1 MKIKPREQKAIMKSL
16 SAGVVPHIGLHH
28 IQVGRKNE
36 LDALMSDLLLV
47 EDSGTF
53 FRMLIGRFGSGKSF
67 LLNLFRTVALKRKIV
82 VLQADITV
90 DRRLYGKGGQ
100 ALALYTELLNNMA
113 TRSNPDGNSA
123 LRGLLEQFV
132 VETSKQVPT
141 DADFDMIET
150 VLKDRLKPLV
160 DMTHGSNFIRA
171 IAKYTQGFTQDND
184 DLMNQAI
191 LWIRGEYSTKTDS
204 RRELA
209 IPQIIEDSHLYD
221 MLKLWACF
229 VRIAGYKGLVIS
241 LDEMVV
247 LSERLN
253 NRVSRD
259 KNYELILQILNDS
272 LQGSVEGLG
281 FCLAGTEDFL
291 SDRRRGI
298 FSYEALETRLADNPF
313 AREGLVNMEGPVIR
327 LQSLSK
333 EEFYVLM
340 SNIVKVSARGNENNR
355 LLNNDEIQ
363 RFMTW
368 CKNRIGAEYFLTPR
382 DAIKQFVSLLQI
394 IEQNPNTT
402 FDELLN
408 DNSSESAG
416 RNEASDAGSASEDD
430 FKGFTL

>member
-1 MKIKPREQKAIMKSL
+1 MKVKAREQKAIMQSL
-16 SAGVVPHIGLHH
+16 AAGVVPRIGLHH

-36 LDALMSDLLLV
+36 LGALLGDLLLL
-47 EDSGTF
+47 EEGGTF

-67 LLNLFRTVALKRKIV
+67 LLNLFRTVALKRKHV

-90 DRRLYGKGGQ
+90 DRRPYGKGGQ

-113 TRSNPDGNSA
+113 TRSTPEGGA
-123 LRGLLEQFV
+123 LRGMLEAFV
-132 VETSKQVPT
+132 VDTHRQVPS
-141 DADFDMIET
+141 DADFDMIEDA
-150 VLKDRLKPLV
+150 VKHRLAPLV

-171 IAKYTQGFTQDND
+171 IARYTEGFSTENE
-184 DLMNQAI
+184 DLMNQALI
-191 LWIRGEYSTKTDS
+191 WIRGEYSTKTDA
-204 RRELA
+204 RRDLG

-221 MLKLWACF
+221 MLKIWACF
-229 VRIAGYKGLVIS
+229 SRIAGHNGLVIS

-253 NRVSRD
+253 NRTSRD

-313 AREGLVNMEGPVIR
+313 AREGLVNMAGPVVR
-327 LQSLSK
+327 LESLSR

-340 SNIVKVSARGNENNR
+340 SKIVHVHAKGEESDKLVDDAS
-355 LLNNDEIQ
+355 IS
-363 RFMTW
+363 RFMSH
-368 CKNRIGAEYFLTPR
+368 CERQIGASYFLTPR
-382 DAIKQFVSLLQI
+382 DAIKQFVGLLQI
-394 IEQNPNTT
+394 LEQNPDET
-402 FDELLN
+402 FDSLLHGQN
-408 DNSSESAG
+408 GNGSKEVLHDHPAKPNS
-416 RNEASDAGSASEDD
+416 RNE
-430 FKGFTL
+430 FKDFTL